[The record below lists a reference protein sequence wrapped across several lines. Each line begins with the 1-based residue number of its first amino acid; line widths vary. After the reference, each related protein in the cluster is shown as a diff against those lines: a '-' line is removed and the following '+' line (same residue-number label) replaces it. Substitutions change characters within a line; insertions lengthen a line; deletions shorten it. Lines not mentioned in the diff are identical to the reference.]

1 MSLRVVNWREYR
13 IKSIISRIYYIGSF
27 FDDVFRQLGFEYG
40 TAKKN
45 SYYGAVPSDFAMD
58 EVYCYHEDDFLQ
70 DCEYNTSDDC
80 GSSEGAGV
88 YCYNQLQQSP

>member
-1 MSLRVVNWREYR
+1 
-13 IKSIISRIYYIGSF
+13 
-27 FDDVFRQLGFEYG
+27 
-40 TAKKN
+40 
-45 SYYGAVPSDFAMD
+45 MD